1 MNKKMWYENQL
12 CIYVA
17 GRVLRKEDRCMKIL
31 RMIMVG
37 GDQNFSS
44 FYDVFCNTDEVFF

>member
-1 MNKKMWYENQL
+1 MKIN
-12 CIYVA
+12 YVYMSLDA